1 MDYQQVQGFY
11 NFYNQ
16 TDERI
21 LPIVPF
27 LTGLVAGPLL
37 YNAFNPYYGYP
48 VPYPSPY
55 PVPVPYG
62 YGYNYGYGT
71 AYNQGYGK
79 GYY

>member
-1 MDYQQVQGFY
+1 MNNQQIQGYY
-11 NFYNQ
+11 NGYNQ

-21 LPIVPF
+21 FPIVPF

-48 VPYPSPY
+48 APYPY
-55 PVPVPYG
+55 PVPVPYD
-62 YGYNYGYGT
+62 YGYNYGYGNP
-71 AYNQGYGK
+71 YNQGYGK